1 MLLRGGIFRSALRHT
16 VKIVVLIFAVTLIL
30 NLAFLWLPHQ
40 KLQALWS
47 IPVLGELVA
56 AILGLF
62 PNCAASVLL
71 TDLYVHGVMGP
82 GPMLA
87 GLLVNAGVGLLVLF
101 RVNRNR
107 RENWMIAGLLL
118 LSGVLLG
125 CVFGLVFSEIL

>member
-1 MLLRGGIFRSALRHT
+1 MRRVGFGVDGVLRLRRSQREPDIHGFCQQEHCSCEGGILRSALRHT

-62 PNCAASVLL
+62 PQLCRF
-71 TDLYVHGVMGP
+71 GP
-82 GPMLA
+82 SDGPLCPRCDGPWA
-87 GLLVNAGVGLLVLF
+87 NVGG
-101 RVNRNR
+101 
-107 RENWMIAGLLL
+107 A
-118 LSGVLLG
+118 
-125 CVFGLVFSEIL
+125 FG